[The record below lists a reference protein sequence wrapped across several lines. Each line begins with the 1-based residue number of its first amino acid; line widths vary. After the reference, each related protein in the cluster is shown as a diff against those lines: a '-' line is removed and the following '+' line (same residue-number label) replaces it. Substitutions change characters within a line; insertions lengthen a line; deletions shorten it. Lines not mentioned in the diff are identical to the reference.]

1 MPILLQLAQSYSN
14 PDSVN
19 YKLAYLREQME
30 QQFLNLG
37 DLAYEDQV
45 QLAMLGE
52 TIIVGGYL
60 RTELIAANSIVG
72 DKIASN
78 AIVTRHIQA
87 DAITADKIAANSITT
102 DKIDSNSITADKIAS
117 NAIVTRHIQAGAI
130 TANKLDVQTLSAI
143 SANLGT
149 ITAGNITGVTITGG
163 TLRTDSGNNRIEL
176 SNNLLRS
183 YSGGVRR
190 VQLDYNSLDFY
201 NSDGSKGGE
210 IIGVY
215 SDIWELPVLMLRS
228 DTGVVETESR
238 ISSNNYARIEV
249 VAGHPNIDSPAHV
262 AIEVYQP
269 SVGGL
274 GGMEIGPGGVMTS
287 GFMYVEGDFEVYGQK
302 SAVVETENYGMRK
315 LYAIESPEN
324 RFVDIIKVDDLEGK
338 QWVKMN
344 PMFAETISE
353 YEVFHNGDVEIL
365 EKQQGKFLVDGSGK
379 VLFLIY
385 GKRKGYEDV
394 YMEKAGCGFEQYH
407 LSRLKR
413 GVINETT
420 SDSGHEQGNSDTETS
435 DRGTHTDK
443 CNSSGED

>member
-14 PDSVN
+14 PESVN
-19 YKLAYLREQME
+19 YKVAYLRELME
-30 QQFLNLG
+30 QQLLNLG

-45 QLAMLGE
+45 QLAMLGD
-52 TIIVGGYL
+52 TIIIGGFL

-78 AIVTRHIQA
+78 AITTQHIQA
-87 DAITADKIAANSITT
+87 GAITA
-102 DKIDSNSITADKIAS
+102 DKIDSNSITADKIASNAITTQHIQAGAITADKIDSNSITADKIDS

-149 ITAGNITGVTITGG
+149 ITAGNISGVTITGG
-163 TLRTDSGNNRIEL
+163 TVRTGSGNNRIEL
-176 SNNLLRS
+176 SSNLLRS

-190 VQLDYNSLDFY
+190 VQLDYDSLDFY

-210 IIGVY
+210 IIGVD
-215 SDIWELPVLMLRS
+215 SSEWDVPVLALRS
-228 DTGVVETESR
+228 NTGVVELESK
-238 ISSNNYARIEV
+238 ISSSNYARLEV
-249 VAGHPNIDSPAHV
+249 MAGHAGVDAPAHV

-274 GGMEIGPGGVMTS
+274 GGIEIGPGGVMTS
-287 GFMYVEGDFEVYGQK
+287 GFMYVSGDFEVYGQK

-324 RFVDIIKVDDLEGK
+324 RFITYIERELEPGEHYIEIE
-338 QWVKMN
+338 
-344 PMFAETISE
+344 PMFRETISE
-353 YEVFHNGDVEIL
+353 YFVVPHIQNMASVYIVEIL
-365 EKQQGKFLVDGSGK
+365 KNGFK
-379 VLFLIY
+379 VLVENKPAQVVFEIN

-394 YMEKAGCGFEQYH
+394 YMEEVNYEHQ
-407 LSRLKR
+407 
-413 GVINETT
+413 
-420 SDSGHEQGNSDTETS
+420 TE
-435 DRGTHTDK
+435 
-443 CNSSGED
+443 